1 MHSAIHRKI
10 LLSAA
15 GVLLL
20 ASWIVFTSRSV
31 SAAMDTYLVLIQTRQ
46 GQIKGDSTFPGHE
59 GWIQAESASFGK
71 LDLTEEN
78 HDVLQKATSG
88 AGPDRVT
95 ISSLT
100 ITRPVDSASPKLL
113 EASKRGGEVLSIVV
127 ECASGNHITHTL
139 TITGGTL
146 SVKPAGPGK
155 EAIIVV
161 GGHAAYN

>member
-1 MHSAIHRKI
+1 MHPTINRKI

-15 GVLLL
+15 GALLFAGAL
-20 ASWIVFTSRSV
+20 ALTCRPV
-31 SAAMDTYLVLIQTRQ
+31 SAAMDTYLVLVQTRH

-59 GWIQAESASFGK
+59 GWIEAERASLGN

-78 HDVLQKATSG
+78 HDALQKATSG
-88 AGPDRVT
+88 AGPGKVT
-95 ISSLT
+95 INSST
-100 ITRPVDSASPKLL
+100 ITKSVDSASPNLF
-113 EASKRGGEVLSIVV
+113 EAAKRGGGVQTIVV
-127 ECASGNHITHTL
+127 ECVSGNHITHTL

-161 GGHAAYN
+161 GGHVAYD